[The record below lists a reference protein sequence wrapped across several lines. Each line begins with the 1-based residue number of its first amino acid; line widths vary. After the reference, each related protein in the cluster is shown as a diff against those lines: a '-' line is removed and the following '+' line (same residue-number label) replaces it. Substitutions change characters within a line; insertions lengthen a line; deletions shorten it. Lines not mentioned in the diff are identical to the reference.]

1 MQQTH
6 GNFSPGGA
14 KVIHGHIPDKTT
26 RRIELVVSLAHRF
39 DELKAA
45 RNKIG
50 LMELSIEWDGL
61 GGTNTAQRIR
71 LLASEM

>member
-1 MQQTH
+1 ML
-6 GNFSPGGA
+6 FRS
-14 KVIHGHIPDKTT
+14 
-26 RRIELVVSLAHRF
+26 SLAHRF
-39 DELKAA
+39 DELKTA
-45 RNKIG
+45 RNRIG